1 MKAFVKQQRLW
12 GIRGDEDERCFRAIY
27 SEYPDFIKIENN
39 LEEKQIHVFSWFKNT
54 QRKIEKNTGFTWSV
68 SSMFI
73 EYRNII
79 DASSGPFQTS
89 EMQCFAKIVNDF
101 CRLPIFAKQT
111 ILEIS
116 QGSECTSS

>member
-1 MKAFVKQQRLW
+1 MPRFYKNRKKFGKETDPCSFVL
-12 GIRGDEDERCFRAIY
+12 
-27 SEYPDFIKIENN
+27 
-39 LEEKQIHVFSWFKNT
+39 SWFKNI
-54 QRKIEKNTGFTWSV
+54 QHKIEKNIGFMWSV

-116 QGSECTSS
+116 QGSENTSL